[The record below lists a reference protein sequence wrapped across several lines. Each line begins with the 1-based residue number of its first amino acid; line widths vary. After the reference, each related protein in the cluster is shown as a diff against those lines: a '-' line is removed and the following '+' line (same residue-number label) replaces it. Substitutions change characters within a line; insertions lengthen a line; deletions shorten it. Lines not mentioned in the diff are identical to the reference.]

1 MQQSQDP
8 RAVSAQQQQELKQ
21 TLREAFAGND
31 GVNCWAWVIF
41 DHEVT
46 VSATNEAASER
57 GELNADEVQLLAGEG
72 NYVRLIQ
79 HVGSNYLFASERVYD
94 ETKNKLLFMAHESQ
108 FFVRFIGD
116 RPNLSFFGCSSAEG
130 CERYYQMM
138 RRVF

>member
-1 MQQSQDP
+1 M
-8 RAVSAQQQQELKQ
+8 
-21 TLREAFAGND
+21 
-31 GVNCWAWVIF
+31 
-41 DHEVT
+41 T

-130 CERYYQMM
+130 CEQYYQMM